1 MAGKRQRLVS
11 MRKAAGFSQERLA
24 EVVGVER
31 STVQR
36 WERGERC
43 PQPWARP
50 KLARALGISDQ
61 ELAELLDEPAKP
73 EGPASASGP
82 ITGEVAPLY
91 TQDFP
96 QHGVVLPALGFD
108 EVRHLGAAFDD
119 ARHYL
124 DVEGIPSGRA
134 PSVLC
139 EALSRRLGRTV
150 TLDELGLAVRLLSS
164 HAALDWRADTLIAL
178 TDLGRVDLDME
189 RRRVLAATAYCVAAL
204 AVPDEPWWRQM
215 AARGTARVTASTRR
229 VGRGDLEAVREMAS
243 IFSRVDQR
251 RGGGHA
257 RTALVQY
264 LTSDVV
270 TYLRGSYLDERV
282 RKDMFSVA
290 SELAYLSG
298 WMAFDNAAHS
308 IAQHYFSLAVKLA
321 AEADD
326 PAMAGHVLRAM
337 AHQAV
342 DLGHVRQGLELAT
355 ASMEDKRYR
364 MASPRERALF
374 GVVHARALGAA
385 GHKKAAAE
393 ALISAEDDLTSATT
407 GDDEPSRV
415 FFFGEASLAHETAC
429 TLRDIGDLCGA
440 LREFR
445 RSARTRKAAT
455 FTRTHAVTLGYLGA
469 VHARRGEIDEACLT
483 WSTALDAMD
492 GIHSARAR
500 QTVVDM
506 RAALSA
512 FGRRGVPATVELD
525 ARACAYLN
533 TGSP

>member
-1 MAGKRQRLVS
+1 MTGKRQRLVS
-11 MRKAAGFSQERLA
+11 MRKEAGFSQERLA

-36 WERGERC
+36 WECGERY

-61 ELAELLDEPAKP
+61 ELSELLDEPANP
-73 EGPASASGP
+73 ESAASEPGPLAA
-82 ITGEVAPLY
+82 EVAPLH
-91 TQDFP
+91 TQDLP
-96 QHGVVLPALGFD
+96 QHGFD
-108 EVRHLGAAFDD
+108 ELPHLGAAFDD

-124 DVEGIPSGRA
+124 DIEGIPSGWA

-150 TLDELGLAVRLLSS
+150 TVDELGRAVQLLSS
-164 HAALDWRADTLIAL
+164 HAALDWHTDALITL
-178 TDLGRVDLDME
+178 TDLAEVDLDME
-189 RRRVLAATAYCVAAL
+189 RRRVLAATAYSVAAL
-204 AVPDEPWWRQM
+204 AVPEQPWWRQM
-215 AARGTARVTASTRR
+215 AARGTARATAGARR
-229 VGRGDLEAVREMAS
+229 VGRSDLESAREMVS
-243 IFSRVDQR
+243 IFLRVDQR

-264 LTSDVV
+264 LTSDVA

-298 WMAFDNAAHS
+298 WMAFDNAEHS
-308 IAQHYFSLAVKLA
+308 IAQHYFSVALKLA

-326 PAMAGHVLRAM
+326 PPMAGHVLRAM

-342 DLGHVRQGLELAT
+342 DLGHFRQGLELT
-355 ASMEDKRYR
+355 SASMEGERYR
-364 MASPRERALF
+364 LASPRERALF
-374 GVVHARALGAA
+374 GVFYARALGAA
-385 GHKKAAAE
+385 GQKSAAAQ
-393 ALISAEDDLTSATT
+393 ALTTAEDDLASAAT
-407 GDDEPSRV
+407 DDNELSRV
-415 FFFGEASLAHETAC
+415 FFFGEASLAHQTAL
-429 TLRDIGDLCGA
+429 TLRDTGDFSGA
-440 LREFR
+440 LREFH
-445 RSARTRKAAT
+445 RSARTLKAAT
-455 FTRTHAVTLGYLGA
+455 FTRTHALTLGYLGA
-469 VHARRGEIDEACLT
+469 VHARRGEIDEACSI

-492 GIHSARAR
+492 GIHSARTR

-506 RAALSA
+506 RTTLSA
-512 FGRRGVPATVELD
+512 FGPRGVPAIAELD